1 MKAVPLESRDMSN
14 TIHRA
19 EVAIAGAGLAGL
31 CTALEL
37 LDRGRTVLLLD
48 KDVPENVGGLAR
60 ESFGGVHLIDT
71 PHQRRSRI
79 HDSAELAWA
88 DWQSYAEF
96 GPEDRWPMAWAQRY
110 CEASREEI
118 FAPLDRVGI
127 RFLPVVN
134 WPERGMLRTGNSV
147 PRWHIVWGTGKEI
160 IVRLLAALEAH
171 PRRKDLDLRFGHDVQ
186 GIELET
192 GRAAG
197 FRGRRMDGSGEF
209 STRTEHLVIAS
220 GGICGGDLSRLRSLW
235 RKELGPPPEVIL
247 NGAHPFGDGQLHDR
261 VAELGG
267 RLTRLDRHWHYAAG
281 VHHPAKRR
289 PDDGLSLVPPRS
301 ALWLNA
307 LGRRIGPPPLVS
319 YTDTRFL
326 VEAIL
331 KEPGGYSWQLLN
343 RRIAAKELAVSGS
356 SHMTAFVDKRRLL
369 MLKHLLFGNQ
379 ALVDRLIREC
389 PEDFAVAAT
398 LPDLAGQ
405 MQARSLFGLR
415 VDTEGMRQDVAAYDT
430 EIDRGE
436 AFLNDEQ
443 LRRILAF
450 RSYRGDRLRTCRFQ
464 KILDPKAGPLIAIR
478 EFILARKS
486 LGGIQT
492 DLGSR
497 ILGETGSPIPGLYAV
512 GEAAGF
518 GGGGIH
524 GERSLEGTFLGGCL
538 LTGRAAGRAI
548 AEG

>member
-1 MKAVPLESRDMSN
+1 MS
-14 TIHRA
+14 TTPQQA
-19 EVAIAGAGLAGL
+19 EVVIAGAGLGGL
-31 CTALEL
+31 CAALEL

-48 KDVPENVGGLAR
+48 KDGPENLGGLAR
-60 ESFGGVHLIDT
+60 ESFGGVHLIGT
-71 PHQRRSRI
+71 PQQRRLRI
-79 HDSAELAWA
+79 KDSPELAWE

-96 GPEDRWPMAWAQRY
+96 EPEDDWPKAWARRY
-110 CEASREEI
+110 CERSREDI
-118 FAPLDRVGI
+118 FDFLDGTGI

-134 WPERGMLRTGNSV
+134 WPERGMQRHGNRV
-147 PRWHIVWGTGKEI
+147 PRWHIAWGTGKEI
-160 IVRLLAALEAH
+160 IARLAAALEAH
-171 PRRKDLDLRFGHDVQ
+171 PRRRNLSLRFGHEVQ
-186 GIELET
+186 GLDLEG
-192 GRAAG
+192 GRVAG
-197 FRGRRMDGSGEF
+197 LRGRQMEGGAAFTVRA
-209 STRTEHLVIAS
+209 EHVVIAS

-235 RKELGPPPEVIL
+235 RKELGPPPEIIL

-267 RLTRLDRHWHYAAG
+267 RLTRLEWHWHYAAG
-281 VHHPAKRR
+281 VHHPARR
-289 PDDGLSLVPPRS
+289 KPFDGLSLVPPRS

-307 LGRRIGPPPLVS
+307 LGRRMGPPPLVS
-319 YTDTRFL
+319 YTDTRYQ

-331 KEPGGYSWQLLN
+331 REPGGYSWQLMN
-343 RRIAAKELAVSGS
+343 RRIAARELAVSGS
-356 SHMTAFVDKRRLL
+356 SHMTAFVEKRRLL
-369 MLKHLLFGNQ
+369 LLKQLLFGNQ

-389 PEDFAVAAT
+389 PEDFAVADT
-398 LPDLAGQ
+398 LPELVER
-405 MQARSLFGLR
+405 MNARSLFGLR
-415 VDTEGMRQDVAAYDT
+415 IDAAGMRGDVESYDA

-436 AFLNDEQ
+436 PFFSDEQ
-443 LRRILAF
+443 LGRIRTA
-450 RSYRGDRLRTCRFQ
+450 RAYRGDRFRTCRYQ
-464 KILDPKAGPLIAIR
+464 KILDAGAGPLIAIR

-497 ILGETGSPIPGLYAV
+497 VLREDGSPIPGLYAV

-524 GERSLEGTFLGGCL
+524 GRRALEGTFLGACV